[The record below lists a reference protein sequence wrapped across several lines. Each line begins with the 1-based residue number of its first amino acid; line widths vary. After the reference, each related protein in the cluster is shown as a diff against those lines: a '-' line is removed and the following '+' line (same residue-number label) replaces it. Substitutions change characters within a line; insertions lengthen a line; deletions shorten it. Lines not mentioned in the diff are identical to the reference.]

1 MTHDPEQGDLA
12 STMRAAA
19 DLLDGVAGGKVDPA
33 GQVEPAA
40 ARLLADLGYEVED
53 LGDDP
58 EGETMRHRARLLR
71 AAARLPRLFTLPVR
85 SAPNLVFMGAEA
97 SPAALGSEFAAC
109 PGGSASGSGETLGQA
124 FESCVGE
131 AVEFLSQ
138 FEHDGDLI
146 APGAADSIVD
156 PFPTVAEVVADRRY
170 GHVAGWRVATG
181 DPAYLPSYRCLRP
194 RTIDPSRPPATP
206 PFLLGTGCGAGPSLE
221 SAMLHGLFELIER
234 DAVALWWRGGARPRP
249 IATEGDGVAAAHAYL
264 QRLRGGND
272 GDAPDTGH
280 GRVSWFV
287 DITTDLGVPCVA
299 ALSSRP
305 DGRGLAC
312 GTASRE
318 TFGAAMRSAARELCQ
333 MELAQDVT
341 AAKERERGFDA
352 LNEVDLRHRKRSR
365 DVDADKVDHLHGR
378 GVPLN
383 PVFEYGWQKAARERV
398 VFLSEFLENRGV
410 SVYAIDLTR
419 KVFGISVARIVAP
432 ELQLDPC
439 DYTTTRLV
447 SCKNHNEC
455 WIVPFPLT

>member
-1 MTHDPEQGDLA
+1 MTHEPEQRGLA

-19 DLLDGVAGGKVDPA
+19 DLLDGGDGDAGSGDPA
-33 GQVEPAA
+33 SQVYPAA
-40 ARLLADLGYEVED
+40 AWLLADLGYDGED
-53 LGDDP
+53 PGA
-58 EGETMRHRARLLR
+58 ETARHRARLLR

-97 SPAALGSEFAAC
+97 SPAALGPEFAAC

-138 FEHDGDLI
+138 FEHDGDLVV
-146 APGAADSIVD
+146 PSPADRIVD
-156 PFPTVAEVVADRRY
+156 PFPTVAEVVADPRG
-170 GHVAGWRVATG
+170 GHVAGWRVTTG
-181 DPAYLPSYRCLRP
+181 DAVFLPRHRCLRP
-194 RTIDPSRPPATP
+194 READPNRPPASP

-249 IATEGDGVAAAHAYL
+249 VAAEGDGVAAAHAYL
-264 QRLRGGND
+264 RRLRGAGD
-272 GDAPDTGH
+272 GDGAESGH

-287 DITTDLGVPCVA
+287 DITTDLCVPCVA
-299 ALSSRP
+299 ALSCRP

-312 GTASRE
+312 GTASRD
-318 TFGAAMRSAARELCQ
+318 TVGAAMRSAAWELCQ
-333 MELAQDVT
+333 MELAQDVA
-341 AAKERERGFDA
+341 AAKERERGLDA
-352 LNEVDLRHRKRSR
+352 LNEVDLHHRKRSR

-383 PVFEYGWQKAARERV
+383 PTFECKWRKITGERV
-398 VFLSEFLENRGV
+398 AILSEFLETRGV

-419 KVFGISVARIVAP
+419 EVFDISVARIVAP

-439 DYTTTRLV
+439 DYTTSRLV